1 MKKISIQRD
10 SYVEKL
16 MSCRLNGFVKVIT
29 GIRRCGKSYLLDT
42 LFRKRLLADGVSV
55 EHIVSVDLDD
65 KAFMALRD
73 PLKLDDFVR
82 RRVRKGEKP
91 YYVFIDEIQRS
102 RKVPAPGV
110 DVASVAPEDMDDAY
124 VTFYDVLNGWRKLEN
139 VDVYVTGSNS
149 KTLSSDIATNFR
161 DRGQQIRVWPLS
173 FAEWFPISGMT
184 DKMEA
189 FRHYLTWGGMP
200 VAVLTDDSGERAE
213 YLKGLFEEVYL
224 KDIRERHAIK
234 DDLVISSLIDVLSSD
249 IGSLTN
255 PHKIGDTMNSLWKLH
270 PSDHTLKNYI
280 DFLEDAFLF
289 GHARRFEVKGRR
301 YLDSPIKYYA
311 TDLGLRN
318 ARLNYRQTERTHL
331 MENVIYNELVAR
343 GCSVDV
349 GVVEAKVAGANG
361 KREMRQYEIDFVVN
375 TGFEKLYIQSALEI
389 PDDGK
394 LSQETFSLRKTRDSF
409 RKLVVVGGDQPL
421 YTDNNGIS
429 FVGIIPFLLD
439 KSILSATMS
448 EMR

>member
-1 MKKISIQRD
+1 MKFDREQ
-10 SYVEKL
+10 YLAKL
-16 MSCRLNGFVKVIT
+16 IEAKGNGFVKVVT
-29 GIRRCGKSYLLDT
+29 GIRRCGKSYLLFNIFKEH
-42 LFRKRLLADGVSV
+42 LRSSGVNAA
-55 EHIVSVDLDD
+55 HIVEIALDSD
-65 KAFMALRD
+65 EFEELRD
-73 PLKLDDFVR
+73 PRKLSSYVRAKVKRLK
-82 RRVRKGEKP
+82 GP
-91 YYVFIDEIQRS
+91 CYVLIDEIQMCEPV
-102 RKVPAPGV
+102 K
-110 DVASVAPEDMDDAY
+110 SVVEGSDTLI
-124 VTFYDVLNGWRKLEN
+124 TFYDVLNGLMKLPG
-139 VDVYVTGSNS
+139 VDLYVTGSNS
-149 KTLSSDIATNFR
+149 KMLSDDVATNFR
-161 DRGQQIRVWPLS
+161 DRGEIIRLHPLMFS
-173 FAEWFPISGMT
+173 EYFKASGLSEYQAWN
-184 DKMEA
+184 K
-189 FRHYLTWGGMP
+189 YLVYGGMP
-200 VAVLTDDSGERAE
+200 EATLKTSDAARRDYLSGLFNTVYFKDIVEHNNLKDDHVLGLLTDV
-213 YLKGLFEEVYL
+213 L
-224 KDIRERHAIK
+224 
-234 DDLVISSLIDVLSSD
+234 LSST
-249 IGSLTN
+249 GSLTN
-255 PHKIGDTMNSLWKLH
+255 PTRIANTLSTEQGVRPDV
-270 PSDHTLKNYI
+270 HTVQQYLK
-280 DFLEDAFLF
+280 FLSEAYLF
-289 GHARRFEVKGRR
+289 SKVERYDVKGRR
-301 YLDSPIKYYA
+301 YLQYPSKWYSEDV
-311 TDLGLRN
+311 GLRN